1 MSFMMS
7 ELQKKHEQFLG
18 MKESRIQI
26 TEGLHKRLFENNNIN
41 YKILFEHYD
50 TLKYG
55 HNCGYEWD
63 SMEDNILINILLK
76 NDKNLFEEKINK
88 LTQALHRSP
97 QEIKDRIIHHGKKA
111 YYNENISIDKVCKV
125 FGLQKSDIIEYTN
138 YNKENTFE
146 EAQSTTTYEE
156 EQEESILNRSGEKW
170 TGEEDIILMEKAP
183 YTSLEELSKIH
194 KRNIGGI
201 KLRIIKNAYIIM
213 QKENKSIEDVC
224 KLYHIN
230 MYDMKKHI
238 QIVKNKNRNKEDNIE
253 QNTSALMNNIL
264 KLFITSTAKSLYK

>member
-1 MSFMMS
+1 MS
-7 ELQKKHEQFLG
+7 ELQKKQQQFMG

-55 HNCGYEWD
+55 YNCGYEWD
-63 SMEDNILINILLK
+63 YMEDNILINILLK
-76 NDKNLFEEKINK
+76 NDNNLFEEKITK

-97 QEIKDRIIHHGKKA
+97 QEIKERIIYHGKKA

-183 YTSLEELSKIH
+183 YTSLKELSKIH

-230 MYDMKKHI
+230 MYDMKNHI
-238 QIVKNKNRNKEDNIE
+238 QILKNKNRNKEDNIE

>member
-1 MSFMMS
+1 MS
-7 ELQKKHEQFLG
+7 EMQKKHVQFLE
-18 MKESRIQI
+18 KKQSRIQI
-26 TEGLHKRLFENNNIN
+26 TEGLNKRLFENNNIN

-63 SMEDNILINILLK
+63 SMEDNFLIRGLLK
-76 NDKNLFEEKINK
+76 NDNNLFEEKINK
-88 LTQALHRSP
+88 LTQALCRSP
-97 QEIKDRIIHHGKKA
+97 QEIKERIIYHGKKA

-125 FGLQKSDIIEYTN
+125 FGLQKSDIIEYTD
-138 YNKENTFE
+138 YNNENTFE
-146 EAQSTTTYEE
+146 EAQSTTYEE
-156 EQEESILNRSGEKW
+156 EKVEKEETILNRSGEKW
-170 TGEEDIILMEKAP
+170 TREEDNILMEKAP
-183 YTSLEELSKIH
+183 YISLEELSKIH
-194 KRNIGGI
+194 KRNVGGI

-238 QIVKNKNRNKEDNIE
+238 QIVKNKNKNKEDNIE
-253 QNTSALMNNIL
+253 NNTSALMNNIL

>member
-1 MSFMMS
+1 MS
-7 ELQKKHEQFLG
+7 ELQKKQQQFIG

-97 QEIKDRIIHHGKKA
+97 QEIKERIIYHGKKA

-156 EQEESILNRSGEKW
+156 EQEETILNRSGEKW

-183 YTSLEELSKIH
+183 YTSLKELSKIH

-230 MYDMKKHI
+230 MYDMKNHI
-238 QIVKNKNRNKEDNIE
+238 QILKNKNRNKEDNIE